1 MTNATT
7 VSAFLKTLKQRS
19 EQAGGLDY
27 AIGFLHSTFSE
38 LNLQGYDEQILKRDA
53 AHLHGLIDSHNAT
66 TDWLIE
72 INNDRWVPASGGTEL
87 PFKSRSG
94 NLLRASMHTWT

>member
-7 VSAFLKTLKQRS
+7 VSAFLKALKQRA

-38 LNLQGYDEQILKRDA
+38 LNLQGYDEQILMRDA

-66 TDWLIE
+66 TDWLISVYDNS
-72 INNDRWVPASGGTEL
+72 NN
-87 PFKSRSG
+87 
-94 NLLRASMHTWT
+94 